1 MDLKPSPERQILFDT
16 LTKYFEKEYQ
26 LADRNTAAHSE
37 LGYSKEAWK
46 EMRDLGIL
54 ETLIDPELNGFGGTP
69 LDITAV
75 FEALGRG
82 LVVEPFLE
90 TGLISTKLLAKG
102 NDDQKNLV
110 ADLLENNALPTF
122 CHSEN
127 DTDYRKSYVQTK
139 LVSDKEGNFLI
150 TGKKVMIKNAAGASH
165 LIVTCR
171 SYGDYADE
179 EGITIACIPSSRTGI
194 DIKSFSSI
202 DGGRVSD
209 IYLENV
215 TVKKNEIIGKEGK
228 GFEIVSE
235 AIDFG
240 ILAICSEALGI
251 MEKIKELTL
260 EYLKTRKQF
269 GVPIGKFQA
278 LQHRMAQLLVEIEQA
293 RSAVVNATINF
304 FDAEER
310 SSTISA
316 AKFSIGKIGMLVAEE
331 SIQLHGGMGMTWE
344 YDLGHYAKRLVLIDH
359 EFGDEDFHLQKY
371 IALQ

>member
-16 LTKYFEKEYQ
+16 LTKYFENEYKI
-26 LADRNTAAHSE
+26 ADRNTAAHSE
-37 LGYSKEAWK
+37 LGYSKEAW
-46 EMRDLGIL
+46 ERMRDLGIL
-54 ETLIDPELNGFGGTP
+54 ESLIDPELNGFGGTP
-69 LDITAV
+69 LDISAV

-90 TGLISTKLLAKG
+90 TGLVSTKILGKG
-102 NDDQKNLV
+102 NENQKKLV
-110 ADLLENNALPTF
+110 ADLLENIALPTF

-127 DTDYRKSYVQTK
+127 DTDYRKSYVKTK
-139 LVSDKEGNFLI
+139 LVPDKEGNFLV
-150 TGKKVMIKNAAGASH
+150 TGKKVMIKNASGASH
-165 LIVTCR
+165 LIITCR
-171 SYGDYADE
+171 SSGDYADE
-179 EGITIACIPSSRTGI
+179 KGITIACIPSNRSGI

-209 IYLENV
+209 IHLENV
-215 TVKKNEIIGKEGK
+215 AVLKTEIIGNDGK
-228 GFEIVSE
+228 GFEIISE

-260 EYLKTRKQF
+260 DYLKTRKQF

-304 FDAEER
+304 FDSNER
-310 SSTISA
+310 SSVISA

-371 IALQ
+371 IELQ

>member
-1 MDLKPSPERQILFDT
+1 MDLKPSPERRILFDT
-16 LTKYFEKEYQ
+16 LTKYFENEYK

-37 LGYSKEAWK
+37 LGYSKEAW
-46 EMRDLGIL
+46 EGMRDLGIL
-54 ETLIDPELNGFGGTP
+54 ESLIDPQLDGFGGSP
-69 LDITAV
+69 LDITTV

-90 TGLISTKLLAKG
+90 SGLISTKILSNGNENQKKLVGKLLKSE
-102 NDDQKNLV
+102 V
-110 ADLLENNALPTF
+110 LPTF

-139 LVSDKEGNFLI
+139 LSPKEDGNFEI
-150 TGKKVMIKNAAGASH
+150 TGKKVMIKNAVGASH
-165 LIVTCR
+165 LIITSR
-171 SYGDYADE
+171 SSKDYDDQ
-179 EGITIACIPSSRTGI
+179 EGITIACIPSNRTGVT
-194 DIKSFSSI
+194 IKSFSSI

-209 IYLENV
+209 ISLENV
-215 TVKKNEIIGKEGK
+215 TVLKEEIVSETGK
-228 GFEIVSE
+228 GYRIISE

-304 FDAEER
+304 FDLEER
-310 SSTISA
+310 GRTISA

-359 EFGDEDFHLQKY
+359 EFGDEDFHLQNY

>member
-1 MDLKPSPERQILFDT
+1 
-16 LTKYFEKEYQ
+16 
-26 LADRNTAAHSE
+26 
-37 LGYSKEAWK
+37 
-46 EMRDLGIL
+46 
-54 ETLIDPELNGFGGTP
+54 
-69 LDITAV
+69 
-75 FEALGRG
+75 
-82 LVVEPFLE
+82 
-90 TGLISTKLLAKG
+90 
-102 NDDQKNLV
+102 
-110 ADLLENNALPTF
+110 
-122 CHSEN
+122 
-127 DTDYRKSYVQTK
+127 
-139 LVSDKEGNFLI
+139 
-150 TGKKVMIKNAAGASH
+150 MIKNASGASH
-165 LIVTCR
+165 LIITCR
-171 SYGDYADE
+171 SSGDYADE
-179 EGITIACIPSSRTGI
+179 KGITIACIPSNRSGV

-209 IYLENV
+209 IHLENV
-215 TVKKNEIIGKEGK
+215 AVLKTEIIGNDGK
-228 GFEIVSE
+228 GFEIISE

-260 EYLKTRKQF
+260 DYLKTRKQF

-304 FDAEER
+304 FDSNER
-310 SSTISA
+310 SSVISA

-371 IALQ
+371 IELQ